1 MLNSFKNLFESIS
14 KEKEKC
20 LSYINN
26 NQKIKNIIE
35 KFKSFIISIKN
46 NKYIKFLNKK
56 VIIVP
61 VIMMFVFFLGSIVAD
76 VTHKED
82 VFIKKVERA
91 LEKGSTTSMLN
102 LIKVEKDI
110 QLTKNDIK
118 PLIEFYKED
127 TSRIKVLIESL
138 RKGRTMNSLTL
149 CKNNKNSNYYLNLEL
164 NDIEIIS
171 NFQGSSVYINGLNKG
186 QTDED
191 GKLKVKDLVPGVYD
205 IEVEKKSDYGSVKK
219 NVNVVLV
226 DNSNINILLDANFI
240 TINSNFQD
248 GLVYIN
254 GKNSNIKVK
263 DFINIGPF
271 NKDETTTLMI
281 KAQTPW
287 GILSSSE
294 CAIGE
299 HPTIELNIDL
309 KDSKVLDGVNDAI
322 NRFYFSVFKALNS
335 EDKDDIVNARDEV
348 KNDVYAILNRRYFWL
363 KNSYEVTDLDIKIK
377 NSEIDYNGDDY
388 IGNIVVTISYKIK
401 KQIFGI
407 NIKSEE
413 YKENFFTQIKYENDQ
428 WIVCDINNFS
438 LEGLDNIQ

>member
-56 VIIVP
+56 VIIVL

-149 CKNNKNSNYYLNLEL
+149 CKNNKNIGIHLRKPKNKIEELEL
-164 NDIEIIS
+164 EILKKDIEIAR
-171 NFQGSSVYINGLNKG
+171 LKKG
-186 QTDED
+186 YM
-191 GKLKVKDLVPGVYD
+191 VKGVGA
-205 IEVEKKSDYGSVKK
+205 KKEFVTT
-219 NVNVVLV
+219 
-226 DNSNINILLDANFI
+226 LD
-240 TINSNFQD
+240 
-248 GLVYIN
+248 
-254 GKNSNIKVK
+254 KNIK
-263 DFINIGPF
+263 
-271 NKDETTTLMI
+271 
-281 KAQTPW
+281 
-287 GILSSSE
+287 
-294 CAIGE
+294 
-299 HPTIELNIDL
+299 
-309 KDSKVLDGVNDAI
+309 
-322 NRFYFSVFKALNS
+322 
-335 EDKDDIVNARDEV
+335 
-348 KNDVYAILNRRYFWL
+348 
-363 KNSYEVTDLDIKIK
+363 
-377 NSEIDYNGDDY
+377 
-388 IGNIVVTISYKIK
+388 
-401 KQIFGI
+401 
-407 NIKSEE
+407 
-413 YKENFFTQIKYENDQ
+413 
-428 WIVCDINNFS
+428 
-438 LEGLDNIQ
+438 